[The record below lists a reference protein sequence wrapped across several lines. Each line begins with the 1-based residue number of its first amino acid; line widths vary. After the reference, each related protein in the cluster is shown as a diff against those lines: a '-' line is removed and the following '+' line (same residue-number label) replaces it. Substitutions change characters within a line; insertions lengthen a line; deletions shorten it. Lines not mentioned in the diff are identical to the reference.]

1 VDITEVAV
9 YRYFSNIHWSSDDIN
24 ILKFEYVATVL
35 KYDVLLIRPKIVL
48 SVKTKTTLLLEQY

>member
-35 KYDVLLIRPKIVL
+35 KYDVLLIRPQTQLCLKYYHCL
-48 SVKTKTTLLLEQY
+48 AFE